1 MDSDLSSEINEIK
14 EEKSIDKFSN
24 IETKLQDMKTYIQN
38 EINNFEDYEDIISQ
52 LEDEVKNLKE
62 SNGEK
67 LIQNS
72 YNSNVNIISSH
83 NYYINGAQEPNHQ
96 DEKEEDDKD
105 EFSFECTN
113 IKDLYSE
120 IYEGKNQTII
130 KITLKNNGK
139 STWPED
145 NTKLVFDKESKFIYN
160 DIQLQPQE
168 SEEERSYNIELS
180 ELSNFKAGKYDFY
193 LSFLINGNPYGNR
206 LTLSIIIKSKDNDN
220 LIIKQF
226 REKFNLAQEFCQ
238 DEIILEQLKKHNYHE
253 NSAYVE
259 IVNIIN

>member
-1 MDSDLSSEINEIK
+1 MDSNSSSEINEIK
-14 EEKSIDKFSN
+14 EEKSIDKFTK
-24 IETKLQDMKTYIQN
+24 IEKKLQEMKTEIQN

-52 LEDEVKNLKE
+52 LEDEVKNMKE
-62 SNGEK
+62 NSGEK

-72 YNSNVNIISSH
+72 INSSINIINSH
-83 NYYINGAQEPNHQ
+83 NYYINGSREQNHQ

-145 NTKLVFDKESKFIYN
+145 NTKLVFDKDSKFIYN
-160 DIQLQPQE
+160 DIQLQPQK
-168 SEEERSYNIELS
+168 SEEERSYNIVLS
-180 ELSNFKAGKYDFY
+180 ELRDVKEGKYDFY
-193 LSFLINGNPYGNR
+193 LLFLINGNPYGNR
-206 LTLSIIIKSKDNDN
+206 LTLSILIKSKDNEK

-226 REKFNLAQEFCQ
+226 RENFNLSQDRCQ

>member
-14 EEKSIDKFSN
+14 EEKSIDKFSK
-24 IETKLQDMKTYIQN
+24 IEQKLQDMKNDIQN
-38 EINNFEDYEDIISQ
+38 EINNYDEYEEIISK
-52 LEDEVKNLKE
+52 LKDEVKNLKE

-72 YNSNVNIISSH
+72 YNSNFNIISSH
-83 NYYINGAQEPNHQ
+83 NYYINGPQEQNHP
-96 DEKEEDDKD
+96 DENEEDHKD

-113 IKDLYSE
+113 IKDLSSE
-120 IYEGKNQTII
+120 IYEGKNQTNI
-130 KITLKNNGK
+130 KISLKNNGK
-139 STWPED
+139 SAWPED
-145 NTKLVFDKESKFIYN
+145 NTKLVFDKDSKFIYN
-160 DIQLQPQE
+160 DIQLQPQK

-180 ELSNFKAGKYDFY
+180 ELSNVKAGKYDFY

-206 LTLSIIIKSKDNDN
+206 LTLSIIVKSKDNDN